1 MRRRLRLFFWF
12 FRDFLRKYR
21 WLVFSGLVFGTF
33 FFFFG
38 FRYRYLLPQPKK
50 TIKIGVVGRYTTG
63 NLPEWLLR
71 KISRGLTRIETDGSV
86 AADLA
91 VSWEVSDAGRV
102 YRFQLQPG
110 IAWQDGTVFRAG
122 DLQYDFKNISHQPQA
137 DTILEFSLAEPFAP
151 FPILLSQPVFKKG
164 LLGIGDY
171 RVAGLQFSGDFV
183 RLIKLDGQE
192 TLIFKFYPTEK
203 AAILGFKLG
212 EVDRLEQISDLTAF
226 ANWSQLKIEPQV
238 DEKRFVALF
247 FNTRNALFSSKPF
260 RQALLYA
267 IEKPEDKSRALGP
280 LQPESWA
287 YNSQVKPYNYNP
299 PRVKELLQEAGVTEA
314 TVELV
319 TTFSQLSFAEK
330 VKNYWQAIGVET
342 EVRIVSTLP
351 EDFQVLLA
359 SQEIPADPDQYTLWH
374 STQATNITGYNSPQ
388 IDKLLEDGRKVL
400 DQEERKVIYLDFQR
414 FLVEDAPAGFLFHPT
429 VYTISR

>member
-1 MRRRLRLFFWF
+1 MRRHLRLFFWF
-12 FRDFLRKYR
+12 LRDFLRKYR
-21 WLVFSGLVFGTF
+21 RLIFSGLVFGAF

-50 TIKIGVVGRYTTG
+50 TTKIGVVGRYTTG
-63 NLPEWLLR
+63 NLPEWLLQ

-91 VSWEVSDAGRV
+91 VSWEVSDDGKA
-102 YRFQLQPG
+102 YRFQLQPSLT
-110 IAWQDGTVFRAG
+110 WQDGTVFRAG
-122 DLQYDFKNISHQPQA
+122 DLEYVFKNISFQPAA
-137 DTILEFSLAEPFAP
+137 DNILEFSLTEPFAP
-151 FPILLSQPVFKKG
+151 FPALLSQPVFKKG

-171 RVAGLQFSGDFV
+171 RVAGFQFSGDFV
-183 RLIKLDGQE
+183 RLMKLNGPE
-192 TLIFKFYPTEK
+192 ALIFKFYPTEK

-212 EVDRLEQISDLTAF
+212 EVDRLEQISDLAAL
-226 ANWSQLKIEPQV
+226 ANWSQLKIKPQIN
-238 DEKRFVALF
+238 EKCFVALF
-247 FNTRNALFSSKPF
+247 FNTQNALFSSKPF

-287 YNSQVKPYNYNP
+287 YNSQVKPYNYNL
-299 PRVKELLQEAGVTEA
+299 PRAKELLQEAGVTEA
-314 TVELV
+314 AVELV
-319 TTFSQLSFAEK
+319 TTFSQLAFAEK
-330 VKNYWQAIGVET
+330 IKNYWQAIGVKT

-414 FLVEDAPAGFLFHPT
+414 FLVEDAPAGFLFHPM